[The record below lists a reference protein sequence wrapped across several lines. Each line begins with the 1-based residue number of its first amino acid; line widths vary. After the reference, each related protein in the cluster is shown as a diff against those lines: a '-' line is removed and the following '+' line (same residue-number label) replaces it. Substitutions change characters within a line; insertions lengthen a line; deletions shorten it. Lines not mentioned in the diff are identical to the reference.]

1 VAVDA
6 DLVESL
12 PRLGLF
18 AGIERAQ
25 LDSIVAL
32 AEEVRYPEG
41 VHVVRAGD
49 TDVKLHVIVDG
60 EVAVVIDDAEV
71 AVLPRGS
78 FFGEISTLLD
88 EPATADV
95 IARTPLR
102 CLALPRDAVE
112 QLLLEHPRL
121 TLAMLRAEAR
131 RLRSRDESRT

>member
-1 VAVDA
+1 LAVDA

-12 PRLGLF
+12 PGLGLF
-18 AGIERAQ
+18 AGIERSQ
-25 LDSIVAL
+25 LESMVARG
-32 AEEVRYPEG
+32 EEVRYPEG
-41 VHVVRAGD
+41 VHVVRTGD

-71 AVLPRGS
+71 GILSRGS
-78 FFGEISTLLD
+78 FFGEISTLLE
-88 EPATADV
+88 EPASADV
-95 IARTPLR
+95 IARSPLR
-102 CLALPRDAVE
+102 CLALTRDALE